1 MTLPAVQDVLQASY
15 EAYADPRV
23 AAAVA
28 VGQQESDALRAQVS
42 ALQALV
48 SQDEAKI
55 AAEQQQ
61 LAAAQSDLAAAMA
74 SGQANAAQIAQLQQQ
89 VAALQAQL
97 LAAVPGKA
105 PPPPA
110 GWVEAFR
117 DDMNGKLGPLWSV
130 IDNTGAANELS
141 WRLAANVQAMPDRVS
156 IVAQRQAAGGRQF
169 TSGYITT
176 AGKASWQFF
185 RAIVRARCTDL
196 YGLWPAPGWFRFDA
210 AVGEIDAAEMVGT
223 IRKVVQSVHQNNDGS
238 GDHSGY
244 DWPMPAGWSMADW
257 HTYEV
262 QRDNTGTITWRIDG
276 VQTFQVTRAGLSTQM
291 HQPMTWLTS
300 TEFTG
305 PAHLNINLQVGGSM
319 PKSYLGASYDPTKI
333 LPIGTVGSLDID
345 YVQVLTPVATA

>member
-15 EAYADPRV
+15 DAYSGPRV

-28 VGQQESDALRAQVS
+28 AGQQESDALRAQVS

-61 LAAAQSDLAAAMA
+61 LAAAQSDLAAAVA
-74 SGQANAAQIAQLQQQ
+74 AGQVDVAQIATLQQQ
-89 VAALQAQL
+89 IAALQAQL
-97 LAAVPGKA
+97 NAVVPGKA
-105 PPPPA
+105 PPPPS

-117 DDMNGKLGPLWSV
+117 DDMNGQLGLLWSV
-130 IDNTGAANELS
+130 ADNTGAANELS
-141 WRLAANVQAMPDRVS
+141 WRLASNVQPASDHVS
-156 IVAQRQAAGGRQF
+156 IRAQRQAVGGRQYS
-169 TSGYITT
+169 SGYITT

-196 YGLWPAPGWFRFDA
+196 YGLWPAVPWFRFDN
-210 AVGEIDAAEMVGT
+210 AVGEIDAAEMIGT
-223 IRKVVQSVHQNNDGS
+223 VRKVVQSVHQNNDGT
-238 GDHSGY
+238 GDHSGF
-244 DWPMPAGWSMADW
+244 DWPMPAAWSMADW
-257 HTYEV
+257 HDYEV
-262 QRDNTGTITWRIDG
+262 QRDSTGMITWRVDG
-276 VQTFQVTRAGLSTQM
+276 VQTFKVIPAGLSTQLAKT
-291 HQPMTWLTS
+291 MTWLIGP
-300 TEFTG
+300 EFAG

-345 YVQVLTPVATA
+345 YVQVLTPLVAA